1 MTNPYQVLGV
11 SVNATDDEIRDSYRD
26 LLRKYNEELTL
37 PSPACDV
44 AKDKIVSLNNAY
56 DEIMNMRRGGTHQT
70 SQFADIRRY
79 IAQNRTSE
87 ADELLEGVPMTQ
99 RNAEWHFL
107 KGSVLH
113 SKGWLDMAHKHFAE
127 AVRLNPDNAEYRAA
141 FNNISYQRNTG
152 SNQNPGTPYRT
163 TQVSGCSGCDICSSL
178 ICADCCCECMG
189 GDFIS
194 CC

>member
-1 MTNPYQVLGV
+1 MANPYQVLGV
-11 SVNATDDEIRDSYRD
+11 SANATDDEIRDSYRD

-44 AKDKIVSLNNAY
+44 AKDKIIALNNAY

-70 SQFADIRRY
+70 SQFSDIRRY

-127 AVRLNPDNAEYRAA
+127 AVRLNPDNAEYG
-141 FNNISYQRNTG
+141 FQSKPQLPLPHHTSQRLFG
-152 SNQNPGTPYRT
+152 LRHLFVAYLRRLLLRVHGRRFHF
-163 TQVSGCSGCDICSSL
+163 L
-178 ICADCCCECMG
+178 LLER
-189 GDFIS
+189 
-194 CC
+194 